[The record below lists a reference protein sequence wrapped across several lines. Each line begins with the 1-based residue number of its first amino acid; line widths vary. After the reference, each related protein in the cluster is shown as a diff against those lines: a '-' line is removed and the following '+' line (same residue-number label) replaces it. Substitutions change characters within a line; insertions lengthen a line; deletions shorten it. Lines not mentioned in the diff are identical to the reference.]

1 MWTRPAS
8 GFPAVSLSFQL
19 SLQLSLQL
27 QSLTFHVIAQNC
39 TLVIYRFR
47 SDRRV
52 RPYEWLRV
60 DVMA

>member
-8 GFPAVSLSFQL
+8 GFPAVSL

-52 RPYEWLRV
+52 RPYEWSRV